1 MPNKNKLT
9 SNEIRSRFLEYF
21 EKNGHTVVPSSSLV
35 PGNDPTLLFTNAG
48 MVQFKDVF
56 LGTDARPYTRA
67 ASSQRCVRAGGK
79 HNDLERV
86 GYTARHHTFFEM
98 LGNFS
103 FGDYF
108 KREAIQFAWRFL
120 TEEMQLPAEKL
131 WVTVFEDDQ
140 EAEDI
145 WLNEIKIDANRFSRC
160 GEADNF
166 WSMGPTGPCGPCT
179 EIFYDHGAD
188 IAGGPPGSPDAD
200 GDRYI
205 EIWNLVFMQF
215 NRAADGTMTNLPK
228 PSVDTGMGLERIS
241 AVIQGVHNNYDTDTF
256 QHLIKAAGKLT
267 STSKDAI
274 FSLRVIADHIRSC
287 SFLIIDGVTPSNE
300 GRGYVLRRIIRRAL
314 RHGNQLGQTQPF
326 FYQLVKPL
334 AEAMGDAYPELISK
348 QAHIEK
354 VLKLEEEQFGATLA
368 QGLKHFDQIASE
380 LKGNIIPGEMVF
392 KLYDTYGF
400 PADLTADIA
409 RERNLEIDVD
419 GFEAAMTKQRERS
432 RSSSQFNTEYT
443 VAQDAQQKPTEF
455 TGHETP
461 AAKQSSETGKVT
473 ALYRDGQ
480 FVETLNAG
488 EKGSVILD
496 RTPFYAESGGQVGDQ
511 GILRINHDTFFK
523 VLDTIKQ
530 GNMHMHLGK
539 LEKGKLAINDEVIAE
554 IDAKRRGATM
564 LNHTAT
570 HILHMVLKEVL
581 GDHAMQKGSLVD
593 PERLRFDFTHSA
605 PMTEKEIM
613 QVEQRVNEEIR
624 TNHHAK
630 VEVKTPE
637 EAIKAGAVALFG
649 EKYGSKVRVVHF
661 GKSVELCGGTH
672 AEHTG
677 DIGIFKI
684 TSESGVA
691 AGIRRIEA
699 VTGEGALRYIEKRE
713 EDFKKK
719 QQLSEERILNLEKE
733 IEALKDKLAGTISR
747 DLATQAKKIG
757 GIHVLA
763 AEVNGLDGKA
773 LRSAMDHL
781 KSQLGSAI
789 IVLATVKSG
798 KAGVICGVTSDLV
811 ERYNAR
817 DIINQVA
824 GQIGGKG
831 GGRADLAE
839 AGGNKPEALAKAL
852 QSVYT
857 WMSENISQ

>member
-1 MPNKNKLT
+1 MTKKKLS

-21 EKNGHTVVPSSSLV
+21 EKNDHTIVPSSSLI

-56 LGTDARPYTRA
+56 LGTEARPYKRA
-67 ASSQRCVRAGGK
+67 TSSQRCVRAGGK

-108 KREAIQFAWRFL
+108 KRDAIKFAWEFL
-120 TEEMQLPAEKL
+120 TKELHLPAEKL

-145 WLNEIKIDANRFSRC
+145 WLREMKIDPNRFSRC

-179 EIFYDHGAD
+179 EIFYDHGED
-188 IAGGPPGSPDAD
+188 IPGGPPGTAEAD

-215 NRAADGTMTNLPK
+215 NRAADGTMTRLPK
-228 PSVDTGMGLERIS
+228 PSVDTGMGLERVS

-314 RHGNQLGQTQPF
+314 RHGNQLGQSQPF

-334 AEAMGDAYPELISK
+334 AEAMGEAYPELISK
-348 QAHIEK
+348 QAQIEK
-354 VLKLEEEQFGATLA
+354 VIKQEEEQFGTTLA
-368 QGLKHFDQIASE
+368 QGLKHFEQIVSE
-380 LKGNIIPGEMVF
+380 LKSKIIPGELVF

-409 RERNLEIDVD
+409 REHNLNIDYE
-419 GFEAAMTKQRERS
+419 GFEAAMGKQRERS
-432 RSSSQFNTEYT
+432 RQSSQFNTEYT
-443 VAQDAQQKPTEF
+443 VATDAHLPTEF
-455 TGHETP
+455 TGHVI
-461 AAKQSSETGKVT
+461 AATEQPVEICKVI

-488 EKGSVILD
+488 EKGSIILN
-496 RTPFYAESGGQVGDQ
+496 RTPFYAEAGGQVGDQ
-511 GILRINHDTFFK
+511 GILRIKHDTFFK

-539 LEKGKLAINDEVIAE
+539 LEKGKLNINDEVIAE
-554 IDAKRRGATM
+554 IDIKRRAATV

-581 GDHAMQKGSLVD
+581 GDHAVQKGSLVEPD
-593 PERLRFDFTHSA
+593 RLRFDFTHTA
-605 PMTEKEIM
+605 PLTAKELLT
-613 QVEQRVNEEIR
+613 VEQRVNEEIR
-624 TNHHAK
+624 SNHQAK

-661 GKSVELCGGTH
+661 GHSVELFGGTH
-672 AEHTG
+672 PHHPRYLR
-677 DIGIFKI
+677 IF
-684 TSESGVA
+684 
-691 AGIRRIEA
+691 
-699 VTGEGALRYIEKRE
+699 
-713 EDFKKK
+713 
-719 QQLSEERILNLEKE
+719 
-733 IEALKDKLAGTISR
+733 
-747 DLATQAKKIG
+747 
-757 GIHVLA
+757 
-763 AEVNGLDGKA
+763 
-773 LRSAMDHL
+773 
-781 KSQLGSAI
+781 
-789 IVLATVKSG
+789 
-798 KAGVICGVTSDLV
+798 
-811 ERYNAR
+811 
-817 DIINQVA
+817 
-824 GQIGGKG
+824 
-831 GGRADLAE
+831 
-839 AGGNKPEALAKAL
+839 
-852 QSVYT
+852 
-857 WMSENISQ
+857 

>member
-1 MPNKNKLT
+1 MNNKT
-9 SNEIRSRFLEYF
+9 TFSSNEIRSRFLNYF
-21 EKNGHTVVPSSSLV
+21 ENHGHTIVPSSSLI
-35 PGNDPTLLFTNAG
+35 PSSDPTLLFTNAG

-56 LGTDARPYTRA
+56 LGTESRPYTRA

-108 KREAIQFAWRFL
+108 KRDAITFAWHFL
-120 TEEMQLPAEKL
+120 TKELGLPPQKL
-131 WVTVFEDDQ
+131 WVTVFEQDQ

-145 WLNEIKIDANRFSRC
+145 WLNELKIDPNRFSRC
-160 GEADNF
+160 GESDNF

-179 EIFYDHGAD
+179 EIFYDHGTD

-215 NRAADGTMTNLPK
+215 NRAADGSMTNLPK

-241 AVIQGVHNNYDTDTF
+241 AVMQGVHNNYDTDTF
-256 QHLIKAAGKLT
+256 QHLINAAGKLT
-267 STSKDAI
+267 STDKDAI

-287 SFLIIDGVTPSNE
+287 SFLIIDGVTPTNE

-326 FYQLVKPL
+326 FYKLVKPL

-354 VLKLEEEQFGATLA
+354 VLKQEEEQFGATLA
-368 QGLKHFDQIASE
+368 QGLKHFDQIVSE
-380 LKGNIIPGEMVF
+380 LKGTIIPGEMVF

-409 RERNLEIDVD
+409 RERSLTIDFD
-419 GFEAAMTKQRERS
+419 GFETAMRQQRERS
-432 RSSSQFNTEYT
+432 RQSSQFNTEYT
-443 VAQDAQQKPTEF
+443 VTHLHQPTEF
-455 TGHETP
+455 TGHND
-461 AAKQSSETGKVT
+461 AAKPESGKVI
-473 ALYRDGQ
+473 AMYRDGT

-488 EKGSVILD
+488 DKGSIILD

-511 GILRINHDTFFK
+511 GVLRIHHDTYFK

-530 GNMHMHLGK
+530 GHMHMHLGK
-539 LEKGKLAINDEVIAE
+539 LEKGKLSINDEVIAE
-554 IDAKRRGATM
+554 IDAERRAATM

-581 GDHAMQKGSLVD
+581 GGHAMQKGSLVD
-593 PERLRFDFTHSA
+593 PDRLRFDFTHSA
-605 PMTEKEIM
+605 PLTDEELLKIER
-613 QVEQRVNEEIR
+613 RVNEEVR
-624 TNHHAK
+624 ANHHAK
-630 VEVKTPE
+630 VEIKTPD
-637 EAIKAGAVALFG
+637 EAIKEGAVALFG
-649 EKYGSKVRVVHF
+649 EKYGSKVRVVYF

-684 TSESGVA
+684 TSESGIA

-699 VTGEGALRYIEKRE
+699 VTSEGALRYIEKRE
-713 EDFKKK
+713 EEFKKK
-719 QQLSEERILNLEKE
+719 QKQSDERILTLEKE
-733 IEALKDKLAGTISR
+733 MEALKDKLAGAASR
-747 DLATQAKKIG
+747 DLATQVRKVGTIN
-757 GIHVLA
+757 VLA
-763 AEVNGLDGKA
+763 AEVSGLDGKA

-781 KSQLGSAI
+781 KQELKSAI
-789 IVLATVKSG
+789 IILATVKSNKVG
-798 KAGVICGVTSDLV
+798 IVCGVTNDLV
-811 ERYNAR
+811 ERFNAR
-817 DIINQVA
+817 EIVNRIAEQV
-824 GQIGGKG
+824 GGKG

-839 AGGNKPEALAKAL
+839 AGGNKPEALASAL
-852 QSVYT
+852 NSIYT
-857 WMSENISQ
+857 WLENEST